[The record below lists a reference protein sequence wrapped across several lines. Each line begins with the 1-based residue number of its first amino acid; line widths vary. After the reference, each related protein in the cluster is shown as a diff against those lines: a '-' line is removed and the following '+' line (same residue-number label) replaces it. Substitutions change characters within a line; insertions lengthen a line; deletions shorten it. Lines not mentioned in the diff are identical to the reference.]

1 MHGADGVDEGIR
13 QVGDPAEGDQ
23 MATSWHS
30 DHNQIIIRRHVT
42 VSQYELSGPTM
53 RGSSPVSNLEPARL
67 ATIAPSDGCDV
78 SPDMAS
84 IATSTM
90 SAPASAAA
98 NMDATPAPAVS

>member
-1 MHGADGVDEGIR
+1 MFKFLKKS
-13 QVGDPAEGDQ
+13 
-23 MATSWHS
+23 SWKY
-30 DHNQIIIRRHVT
+30 HNQIIIRRQVT